1 MAAPRGNNFAGK
13 ALIARK
19 ALMDALA
26 VRDGT
31 AERKQG
37 IESYNTLVD
46 MWDKQIDKALE
57 GDNDSFKHI
66 VERLDGKAP
75 QDFNIGNKD
84 GEDFNVSHKHWVI
97 EVVNAPNADKP

>member
-1 MAAPRGNNFAGK
+1 MAAPKGNNFAGN

-31 AERKQG
+31 QG
-37 IESYNTLVD
+37 PKEGIQAYNTLVD
-46 MWDKQIDKALE
+46 MWDKQIDQALE
-57 GDNDSFKHI
+57 GNNDSFKHI

-75 QDFNIGNKD
+75 QEFNIGGKD
-84 GEDFNVSHKHWVI
+84 GNPIQIGWTILPVKS
-97 EVVNAPNADKP
+97 NAADTGS

>member
-1 MAAPRGNNFAGK
+1 MAAPKGNNFAGK

-19 ALMDALA
+19 ALLDALA
-26 VRDGT
+26 VRDGLQ
-31 AERKQG
+31 EPKEG
-37 IESYNTLVD
+37 IQQYNTLLD

-75 QDFNIGNKD
+75 QDINLGGQDGNPV
-84 GEDFNVSHKHWVI
+84 NVGWTILPVRA
-97 EVVNAPNADKP
+97 NASDSDS

>member
-1 MAAPRGNNFAGK
+1 MAAQKGNNYAGN

-19 ALMDALA
+19 ALLDAIA

-31 AERKQG
+31 QERKQG
-37 IESYNTLVD
+37 VQTYNTLVD

-66 VERLDGKAP
+66 VERLDGKSP
-75 QDFNIGNKD
+75 QAL
-84 GEDFNVSHKHWVI
+84 NVGGQ
-97 EVVNAPNADKP
+97 ADNPLRVEAWTIQPVRPADAKN

>member
-1 MAAPRGNNFAGK
+1 MAAPKGNNFAGK

-19 ALMDALA
+19 ALLDALA

-31 AERKQG
+31 QEKKEG
-37 IESYNTLVD
+37 IATYNTLVD

-66 VERLDGKAP
+66 VDRLDGKAP
-75 QDFNIGNKD
+75 QDINLGGQEDNPIR
-84 GEDFNVSHKHWVI
+84 GEWTVLPVRS
-97 EVVNAPNADKP
+97 NASDSDS

>member
-1 MAAPRGNNFAGK
+1 
-13 ALIARK
+13 
-19 ALMDALA
+19 MDALA

-31 AERKQG
+31 QQPKEGVA
-37 IESYNTLVD
+37 SYNTLVD

-75 QDFNIGNKD
+75 QDFNIGGGLQVD
-84 GEDFNVSHKHWVI
+84 HKHWVI
-97 EVVNAPNADKP
+97 EVVNAANADKPQT

>member
-1 MAAPRGNNFAGK
+1 MAAPKGNNFAGN

-19 ALMDALA
+19 ALIDAIA

-31 AERKQG
+31 QEPKKG
-37 IESYNTLVD
+37 IERYNVLVD
-46 MWDKQIDKALE
+46 MWDKQIEKALD

-75 QDFNIGNKD
+75 QDLNLGGQENNPIKGLWSIQP
-84 GEDFNVSHKHWVI
+84 VRP
-97 EVVNAPNADKP
+97 VNAADSDS

>member
-1 MAAPRGNNFAGK
+1 MAAPKGNNFAGN

-31 AERKQG
+31 QEPKVGVQ
-37 IESYNTLVD
+37 SYNTLVD
-46 MWDKQIDKALE
+46 MWDKQIDKALG

-75 QDFNIGNKD
+75 QDFNIGGDLKID
-84 GEDFNVSHKHWVI
+84 HKHWVI
-97 EVVNAPNADKP
+97 EVVNAANADSA